1 MYTDY
6 EKSVEL
12 DTETTLAL
20 SELVL
25 QNIKS
30 ARSKLK
36 QIIKKMDDIEKYRE
50 QEVSHFDK
58 DVPARIVRTEVLA
71 DINALCYEFR
81 WGAESLAKR
90 ATFAAVDT
98 LPPYRIP
105 NPVKSEELY
114 SNVVMPA
121 IDLDCALENDVF
133 YLRMPM
139 LWSRNNKLHKTAYGY
154 NIGPEQSRMYKEVI
168 GYTNR
173 KAAEYHIRQ
182 PCS

>member
-1 MYTDY
+1 MKDINKRKSIQHAKLITELCISAVIMLSAGYIVYKGSSRTRIV

-58 DVPARIVRTEVLA
+58 DVPARSANL
-71 DINALCYEFR
+71 
-81 WGAESLAKR
+81 SLY
-90 ATFAAVDT
+90 T
-98 LPPYRIP
+98 
-105 NPVKSEELY
+105 Y
-114 SNVVMPA
+114 SAP
-121 IDLDCALENDVF
+121 
-133 YLRMPM
+133 RP
-139 LWSRNNKLHKTAYGY
+139 
-154 NIGPEQSRMYKEVI
+154 
-168 GYTNR
+168 
-173 KAAEYHIRQ
+173 
-182 PCS
+182 